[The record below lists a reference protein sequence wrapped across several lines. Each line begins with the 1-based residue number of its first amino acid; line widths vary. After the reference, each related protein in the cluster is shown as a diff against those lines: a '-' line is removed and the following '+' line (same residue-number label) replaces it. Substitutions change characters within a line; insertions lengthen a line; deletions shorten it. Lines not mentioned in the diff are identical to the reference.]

1 MSNLLRDALVAPQ
14 TVAPTANRQAAP
26 EEFRSVRSPAPTDD
40 NVILRGFAQRETSQ
54 REALNGLQSIMQQLQ
69 ESPDVL
75 DSVHTTTGRMA
86 DSALAFRDRLGIDA
100 LDINEDQER
109 KIGDAAAYRQ
119 RLLTNVNSYIKEI
132 TGATVGQGDETRRL
146 MAVQPNESDS
156 PSQLLAKLQGA
167 MDMARLNIARYR
179 YMQSTGEEGEAPTDM
194 QLRDILMERGR
205 AYAQEAA
212 RQGLSGEE
220 AQIWAAQQLSQEFG
234 F

>member
-1 MSNLLRDALVAPQ
+1 MSDNLLRTGLAAQQP
-14 TVAPTANRQAAP
+14 TVPTIGS
-26 EEFRSVRSPAPTDD
+26 EVFRSVRAPQVPDD
-40 NVILRGFAQRETSQ
+40 STSQRKVFDRESSQ
-54 REALNGLQSIMQQLQ
+54 REALNGLQSIMDQLQ
-69 ESPDVL
+69 QNPGVL

-86 DSALAFRDRLGIDA
+86 DSALAMRDRLGIEA
-100 LDINEDQER
+100 FDISPEQER
-109 KIGDAAAYRQ
+109 KVGDAAAYRQ

-156 PSQLLAKLQGA
+156 PAQLMAKLQGA

-179 YMQSTGEEGEAPTDM
+179 YMQGAGGDNPPTDM
-194 QLRDILMERGR
+194 ELREILMARGKF
-205 AYAQEAA
+205 YAQEAS
-212 RQGLSGEE
+212 RQGLQGEE